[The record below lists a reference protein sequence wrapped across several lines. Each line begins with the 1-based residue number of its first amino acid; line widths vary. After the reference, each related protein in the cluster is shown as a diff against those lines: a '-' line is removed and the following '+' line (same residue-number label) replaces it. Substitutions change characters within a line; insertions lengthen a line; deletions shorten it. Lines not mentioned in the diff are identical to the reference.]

1 MKHKPREKEEKH
13 CGVLDCKNIAVRSL
27 SAKKVKSTLPDL
39 KLGDSGKR
47 VPLCKEHYKQFKK
60 KTKEE
65 RKLESLSW
73 K

>member
-13 CGVLDCKNIAVRSL
+13 CDVLDCKNIAVRSL
-27 SAKKVKSTLPDL
+27 PKKRVKSALPDL
-39 KLGDSGKR
+39 KLGDSGRR
-47 VPLCKEHYKQFKK
+47 VQLCKEHYKQFKK

-65 RKLESLSW
+65 RKLESLAW